1 MSKTYKLKIT
11 SAVAIAGH
19 IAKPGD
25 IVDLAGAEARDL
37 LARGKA
43 ELATEDEVSPP
54 VDPTPAPVPAPK
66 GKGKAKPAD
75 EDEDA

>member
-19 IAKPGD
+19 IAKPGE
-25 IVDLAGAEARDL
+25 IVDLVGAEARDL

-43 ELATEDEVSPP
+43 ELATEDDVAPP
-54 VDPTPAPVPAPK
+54 ADDKPAPK
-66 GKGKAKPAD
+66 GKAKAAD
-75 EDEDA
+75 EGKGA